1 VNKKKLLGP
10 KMNKKKK
17 KSLNDINVKG
27 KRVFF
32 RVDFNVP
39 LDDQQEITDDTR
51 IKSSLPTLRH
61 LVGEGAKI
69 VCASHLGRPK
79 GEAIAELSLKPA
91 AKRLSELLDQEII
104 FTGEIIGSGID
115 SLKSRLK
122 EGQIL
127 LLENLR
133 FHPGETKND
142 PQFAGELA
150 KDIDVYINDAFGAC
164 HRAHASVQ
172 KITELVPVAAA
183 GFLLQKEID
192 FLGMATENPPAN
204 YYVILGGAK
213 VSDKIP
219 VINNLLDKAQKILI
233 GGAMAYTFLKAKD
246 ENVGNSKVETD
257 FIDTCKDI
265 LKKAEE
271 KQVKLLLPID
281 HVAAIKIEPEVTI
294 RMIKKGK
301 EIPGN
306 MMGLDIGF
314 DTIYLYKEE
323 LADAELIV
331 WNGPMGVFEIENFAA
346 GTEEIAKAVAE
357 SSAIT
362 IVGGGDS
369 VAAIHKAGV
378 AEKITHISTG
388 GGASLEFLSGEKL
401 PGIES
406 LSDT

>member
-1 VNKKKLLGP
+1 
-10 KMNKKKK
+10 MKK
-17 KSLNDINVKG
+17 KSLHDIKVKG
-27 KRVFF
+27 KRVFL

-39 LDDQQEITDDTR
+39 LDEQQEITDDTR
-51 IKSSLPTLRH
+51 IKASLPTLRH
-61 LVGEGAKI
+61 LIGKGAKI

-79 GEAIAELSLKPA
+79 GEKKPVFSLKPI
-91 AKRLSELLDQEII
+91 AKRLSELLDQEVQ
-104 FTGEIIGSGID
+104 FNGETSGPGID
-115 SLKSRLK
+115 SLKSQLN

-142 PQFAGELA
+142 EQYARELA
-150 KDIDVYINDAFGAC
+150 KDIDIYINDAFGAC
-164 HRAHASVQ
+164 HRAHASIQ
-172 KITELVPVAAA
+172 KITELVPTAAA

-192 FLGMATENPPAN
+192 FLGMATENPPKK
-204 YYVILGGAK
+204 YTVILGGAK

-219 VINNLLDKAQKILI
+219 VVTNLLDKAQKILI
-233 GGAMAYTFLKAKD
+233 GGAMAYTFLKANG
-246 ENVGNSKVETD
+246 ENVGNSRVETD

-265 LKKAEE
+265 LKKAGE

-314 DTIYLYKEE
+314 DTIHIYKEE

-331 WNGPMGVFEIENFAA
+331 WNGPMGVFEIDNFAA
-346 GTEEIAKAVAE
+346 GTDEIAKVIAA
-357 SSAIT
+357 SSATT

-369 VAAIHKAGV
+369 VAAVHKARV

-388 GGASLEFLSGEKL
+388 GGATLEFLSGKKL

-406 LSDT
+406 LSDN

>member
-1 VNKKKLLGP
+1 
-10 KMNKKKK
+10 MKK
-17 KSLNDINVKG
+17 KSLNDITVKG
-27 KRVFF
+27 KRVFL

-51 IKSSLPTLRH
+51 INASLPTLRY
-61 LVGEGAKI
+61 LIDEGAKV

-79 GEAIAELSLKPA
+79 GEEIPELSLKPA
-91 AKRLSELLDQEII
+91 ARRLSELLDQEVI
-104 FTGEIIGSGID
+104 FTGEITGSGIS

-122 EGQIL
+122 EGQVL

-142 PQFAGELA
+142 LQLARELA
-150 KDIDVYINDAFGAC
+150 KDIDIYINDAFGAC
-164 HRAHASVQ
+164 HRAHASIQ
-172 KITELVPVAAA
+172 KITELVPTAAA

-192 FLGMATENPPAN
+192 FLGMATENPPKN
-204 YYVILGGAK
+204 YSVILGGAK

-219 VINNLLDKAQKILI
+219 VITNLLDKAQKILI
-233 GGAMAYTFLKAKD
+233 GGAMAYTFLKAKN
-246 ENVGNSKVETD
+246 ENVGNSRVETD
-257 FIDTCKDI
+257 FIDTCKDV

-271 KQVKLLLPID
+271 KQVKLMLPID

-314 DTIYLYKEE
+314 DTIHLYKEE

-357 SSAIT
+357 SSATT

-369 VAAIHKAGV
+369 AAAVHKAGV

-406 LSDT
+406 LSET

>member
-1 VNKKKLLGP
+1 
-10 KMNKKKK
+10 MNKKKK

-61 LVGEGAKI
+61 LVDEGAKI

-164 HRAHASVQ
+164 NLAHASVQ

-388 GGASLEFLSGEKL
+388 GGASLEFLSGKKL

>member
-1 VNKKKLLGP
+1 
-10 KMNKKKK
+10 MKK

-27 KRVFF
+27 KRVFL

-61 LVGEGAKI
+61 LVEEGAKI

-79 GEAIAELSLKPA
+79 GEAIPELSLKPA
-91 AKRLSELLDQEII
+91 AKRLSELLGQEVI
-104 FTGEIIGSGID
+104 FTGETIGQGID
-115 SLKSRLK
+115 SCKSRLK

-142 PQFAGELA
+142 PRFARELA
-150 KDIDVYINDAFGAC
+150 KDIDIYINDAFGAC

-183 GFLLQKEID
+183 GFLLQREID

-219 VINNLLDKAQKILI
+219 VITNLLDKAQKILI
-233 GGAMAYTFLKAKD
+233 GGAMAYTFLKAQNED
-246 ENVGNSKVETD
+246 VGNSKVEAD

-281 HVAAIKIEPEVTI
+281 HVAAVKIEPDVTI
-294 RMIKKGK
+294 CMIKKGK
-301 EIPGN
+301 DIPGN

-314 DTIYLYKEE
+314 DTIRLYKQE
-323 LADAELIV
+323 LADAGLIV

-346 GTEEIAKAVAE
+346 GTEEIAKAVAA

-369 VAAIHKAGV
+369 VAAVHKAGA

-388 GGASLEFLSGEKL
+388 GGASLEFLSGKKL

-406 LSDT
+406 LADA

>member
-1 VNKKKLLGP
+1 
-10 KMNKKKK
+10 MKK
-17 KSLNDINVKG
+17 KSLNDITVKG
-27 KRVFF
+27 KRVFL

-39 LDDQQEITDDTR
+39 LDEQQEITDDTR
-51 IKSSLPTLRH
+51 IKASLPTLRH
-61 LVGEGAKI
+61 LIDEGAKI

-79 GEAIAELSLKPA
+79 GEKKTEFSLKPVA
-91 AKRLSELLDQEII
+91 RRLSELLDQEVI
-104 FTGEIIGSGID
+104 FNGETTGPGID
-115 SLKSRLK
+115 SLKSQLN
-122 EGQIL
+122 EGQVL

-142 PQFAGELA
+142 EQLAGELA
-150 KDIDVYINDAFGAC
+150 KDIDIYINDAFGAC
-164 HRAHASVQ
+164 HRAHASIQ
-172 KITELVPVAAA
+172 KITKLVPVAAA

-192 FLGMATENPPAN
+192 FLGMATENPPQN
-204 YYVILGGAK
+204 YCVILGGAK

-219 VINNLLDKAQKILI
+219 VITNLLDKAQKILI
-233 GGAMAYTFLKAKD
+233 GGAMAYTFLKAKG
-246 ENVGNSKVETD
+246 ENVGNSRVETD

-265 LKKAEE
+265 LEKAGE

-301 EIPGN
+301 EIPEH

-346 GTEEIAKAVAE
+346 GTEEIAKAVAA
-357 SSAIT
+357 SSATT

-369 VAAIHKAGV
+369 VAAVHKAGV

-388 GGASLEFLSGEKL
+388 GGASLEFLSGKKL

>member
-1 VNKKKLLGP
+1 
-10 KMNKKKK
+10 MKK

-27 KRVFF
+27 KRVFL

-51 IKSSLPTLRH
+51 IKASLPTLRH
-61 LVGEGAKI
+61 LVDEGAKI

-79 GEAIAELSLKPA
+79 GEAIAELSLKPV
-91 AKRLSELLDQEII
+91 AKRLSELLDQEVI
-104 FTGEIIGSGID
+104 FTGEVIGPGIG

-142 PQFAGELA
+142 RQFAGELA
-150 KDIDVYINDAFGAC
+150 KNIDIYINDAFGAC

-233 GGAMAYTFLKAKD
+233 GGAMAYTFLKAKN
-246 ENVGNSKVETD
+246 ESVGNSKVETD

-265 LKKAEE
+265 LKKAGE

-281 HVAAIKIEPEVTI
+281 HVAAVKIEPEVTI

-369 VAAIHKAGV
+369 VAAVHKAGV

-388 GGASLEFLSGEKL
+388 GGASLEFLSGKKL

-406 LSDT
+406 LADI

>member
-1 VNKKKLLGP
+1 
-10 KMNKKKK
+10 MKK

-27 KRVFF
+27 KRVFL

-51 IKSSLPTLRH
+51 IKASLPTLRY
-61 LVGEGAKI
+61 LVDEGAKI

-79 GEAIAELSLKPA
+79 GEAIPELSLKPA
-91 AKRLSELLDQEII
+91 AKRLSELLDREII
-104 FTGEIIGSGID
+104 FTGEVIGSGID

-142 PQFAGELA
+142 RQFAGELA
-150 KDIDVYINDAFGAC
+150 KDIDIYINDAFGAC

-172 KITELVPVAAA
+172 KITELVPVAAS

-219 VINNLLDKAQKILI
+219 VITNLLDKAQKILI
-233 GGAMAYTFLKAKD
+233 GGAMAYTFLKAKN
-246 ENVGNSKVETD
+246 ENVGNSKIEPD

-281 HVAAIKIEPEVTI
+281 HIAAVKIEPEVTI

-323 LADAELIV
+323 LADAGLIV

-362 IVGGGDS
+362 IVGGGDT
-369 VAAIHKAGV
+369 VAAVHKTGV

-388 GGASLEFLSGEKL
+388 GGASLEFLSGKKL

-406 LSDT
+406 LADI

>member
-1 VNKKKLLGP
+1 
-10 KMNKKKK
+10 MKK
-17 KSLNDINVKG
+17 KSLNDITVKG
-27 KRVFF
+27 KRVFL

-51 IKSSLPTLRH
+51 IKASLPTLRH
-61 LVGEGAKI
+61 LMGEGAKI

-79 GEAIAELSLKPA
+79 GEQIPELSLKPVA
-91 AKRLSELLDQEII
+91 VRLSELLDQEVI
-104 FTGEIIGSGID
+104 FTGEISGPGID
-115 SLKSRLK
+115 SLKSQLK
-122 EGQIL
+122 EGQII

-142 PQFAGELA
+142 QQLAGELA
-150 KDIDVYINDAFGAC
+150 KDIDIYINDAFGAC
-164 HRAHASVQ
+164 HRAHASIQ

-183 GFLLQKEID
+183 GYLLQKEID
-192 FLGMATENPPAN
+192 FLGMATENPPTN
-204 YYVILGGAK
+204 YSVILGGAK

-219 VINNLLDKAQKILI
+219 VITNLLDKAQKILI
-233 GGAMAYTFLKAKD
+233 GGAMAYTFLKAKN
-246 ENVGNSKVETD
+246 ENVGSSRVETD
-257 FIDTCKDI
+257 FIATCNDI

-301 EIPGN
+301 EIPEN

-314 DTIYLYKEE
+314 DTINLYKEE

-357 SSAIT
+357 SSATT

-369 VAAIHKAGV
+369 VAAVHKAGV

-388 GGASLEFLSGEKL
+388 GGASLEFLAGEKL
-401 PGIES
+401 PGIEA
-406 LSDT
+406 LSDI

>member
-1 VNKKKLLGP
+1 
-10 KMNKKKK
+10 MNKKKK

-388 GGASLEFLSGEKL
+388 GGASLEFLSGKKL

>member
-1 VNKKKLLGP
+1 
-10 KMNKKKK
+10 MKK
-17 KSLNDINVKG
+17 KSLNDVNVKS
-27 KRVFF
+27 KRVFL

-51 IKSSLPTLRH
+51 IKASLPTLRH
-61 LVGEGAKI
+61 LMEEGAKI

-79 GEAIAELSLKPA
+79 GEEIPELSLKPVA
-91 AKRLSELLDQEII
+91 VRLSELLDQEVI
-104 FTGEIIGSGID
+104 FTGEITGPEID
-115 SLKSRLK
+115 SCKSQLQ

-142 PQFAGELA
+142 QQLARELA
-150 KDIDVYINDAFGAC
+150 KDIDIYVNDAFGAC
-164 HRAHASVQ
+164 HRAHASIQ

-192 FLGMATENPPAN
+192 FLSLATENPPPN
-204 YYVILGGAK
+204 YSVILGGAK

-219 VINNLLDKAQKILI
+219 VITNLLDKAQKVLI
-233 GGAMAYTFLKAKD
+233 GGAMAYTFLKAKN
-246 ENVGNSKVETD
+246 ENVGNSKVEVD

-301 EIPGN
+301 EIPEN

-314 DTIYLYKEE
+314 DTINLYKEE

-346 GTEEIAKAVAE
+346 GTEEIAKAVAA
-357 SSAIT
+357 SSATT

-369 VAAIHKAGV
+369 VAAVHKAGV

-401 PGIES
+401 PGIEA

>member
-1 VNKKKLLGP
+1 
-10 KMNKKKK
+10 MKK

-27 KRVFF
+27 KRVFL

-61 LVGEGAKI
+61 LVDEGAKI

-91 AKRLSELLDQEII
+91 AKRLSELLDREII
-104 FTGEIIGSGID
+104 FTGEVIGSGID

-142 PQFAGELA
+142 RQFAGELA
-150 KDIDVYINDAFGAC
+150 KDIDIYINDAFGAC

-172 KITELVPVAAA
+172 KITELVPVAAS

-219 VINNLLDKAQKILI
+219 VITNLLDKAQKILI
-233 GGAMAYTFLKAKD
+233 GGAMAYTFLKAKN
-246 ENVGNSKVETD
+246 ENVGNSKIEPD

-281 HVAAIKIEPEVTI
+281 HVAAVKIEPEVTI

-323 LADAELIV
+323 LADAGLIV

-362 IVGGGDS
+362 IVGGGDT
-369 VAAIHKAGV
+369 VAAVHKTGV

-388 GGASLEFLSGEKL
+388 GGASLEFLSGKKL

-406 LSDT
+406 LADTQGEQ

>member
-1 VNKKKLLGP
+1 
-10 KMNKKKK
+10 MKK

-27 KRVFF
+27 KRVFL

-61 LVGEGAKI
+61 LVDEGAKI

-91 AKRLSELLDQEII
+91 AKRLSELLDREII
-104 FTGEIIGSGID
+104 FTGEVIGSGID

-142 PQFAGELA
+142 RQFAGELA
-150 KDIDVYINDAFGAC
+150 KDIDIYINDAFGAC

-172 KITELVPVAAA
+172 KITELVPVAAS

-204 YYVILGGAK
+204 YYVILCGAK

-219 VINNLLDKAQKILI
+219 VITNLLDKAQKILI
-233 GGAMAYTFLKAKD
+233 GGAMAYTFLKAKN
-246 ENVGNSKVETD
+246 ENVGNSKIEPD

-281 HVAAIKIEPEVTI
+281 HVAAVKIEPEVTI

-323 LADAELIV
+323 LADAGLIV

-362 IVGGGDS
+362 IVGGGDT
-369 VAAIHKAGV
+369 VAAVHKTGV

-388 GGASLEFLSGEKL
+388 GGASLEFLSGKKL

-406 LSDT
+406 LADTQGEQ

>member
-1 VNKKKLLGP
+1 
-10 KMNKKKK
+10 MKK

-27 KRVFF
+27 KRVFL

-61 LVGEGAKI
+61 LVDEGAKI
-69 VCASHLGRPK
+69 ICASHLGWPK
-79 GEAIAELSLKPA
+79 GEAIPELSLKPA
-91 AKRLSELLDQEII
+91 AKRLSELLDREII
-104 FTGEIIGSGID
+104 FTGEVIGSGID

-133 FHPGETKND
+133 FHPCETKND
-142 PQFAGELA
+142 RQFAGELA
-150 KDIDVYINDAFGAC
+150 KDIDIYINDAFGAC

-172 KITELVPVAAA
+172 KITELVPVAAS

-219 VINNLLDKAQKILI
+219 VITNLLDKAQKILI
-233 GGAMAYTFLKAKD
+233 GGAMAYTFLKAKN
-246 ENVGNSKVETD
+246 ENVGNSKIEPD

-281 HVAAIKIEPEVTI
+281 HVAAVKIEPEVTI

-362 IVGGGDS
+362 IVGGGDT
-369 VAAIHKAGV
+369 VAAVHKTGV

-388 GGASLEFLSGEKL
+388 GGASLEFLSGKKL

-406 LSDT
+406 LADI

>member
-1 VNKKKLLGP
+1 
-10 KMNKKKK
+10 MKK
-17 KSLNDINVKG
+17 KSLNDITVKG
-27 KRVFF
+27 KRVFL

-51 IKSSLPTLRH
+51 IKATLPTFRH
-61 LVGEGAKI
+61 LINQRAKI

-79 GEAIAELSLKPA
+79 DAKEPEFSLKPVA
-91 AKRLSELLDQEII
+91 QRLSELLDQEVI
-104 FTGEIIGSGID
+104 FTGETIGTGID
-115 SLKSRLK
+115 ALKSQLK

-142 PQFAGELA
+142 RQFAGELA
-150 KDIDVYINDAFGAC
+150 KDIDIYIDDAFGAS

-183 GFLLQKEID
+183 GFLLQKEIE
-192 FLGMATENPPAN
+192 FLGMATENPPVN
-204 YYVILGGAK
+204 YCVILGGAK

-219 VINNLLDKAQKILI
+219 VITNLLDKAQKILI
-233 GGAMAYTFLKAKD
+233 GGAMAYTFLKAKG
-246 ENVGNSKVETD
+246 ENVGNSKVEPD

-281 HVAAIKIEPEVTI
+281 HVAAVKIEPEVTI
-294 RMIKKGK
+294 RMINKGK

-314 DTIYLYKEE
+314 ETIDLYKKEI
-323 LADAELIV
+323 ADAELIV
-331 WNGPMGVFEIENFAA
+331 WNGPMGVFEIDNFAA
-346 GTEEIAKAVAE
+346 GTVEIAKAVAG
-357 SSAIT
+357 SSATT

-369 VAAIHKAGV
+369 AAAVQKAGV
-378 AEKITHISTG
+378 AGKITHISTG
-388 GGASLEFLSGEKL
+388 GGASLEFLAGIKL

-406 LSDT
+406 LSNA

>member
-1 VNKKKLLGP
+1 
-10 KMNKKKK
+10 MKK

-27 KRVFF
+27 KRVFL

-51 IKSSLPTLRH
+51 IKASLPTLRH
-61 LVGEGAKI
+61 LVDKGAKI
-69 VCASHLGRPK
+69 ICASHLGRPK
-79 GEAIAELSLKPA
+79 GEMIPELSLKPA
-91 AKRLSELLDQEII
+91 AARLSELLDREII
-104 FTGEIIGSGID
+104 FTGEIIGPGID

-127 LLENLR
+127 FLENLR

-142 PQFAGELA
+142 QQFAGELA
-150 KDIDVYINDAFGAC
+150 KDVDIYINDAFGAC
-164 HRAHASVQ
+164 HRSHASVQ
-172 KITELVPVAAA
+172 KITEFVPAAAA

-192 FLGMATENPPAN
+192 FLGMATENPPEK

-219 VINNLLDKAQKILI
+219 VITNLLDKAQKILI
-233 GGAMAYTFLKAKD
+233 GGAMAYTFLKAKK
-246 ENVGNSKVETD
+246 ENVGNSRIETD
-257 FIDTCKDI
+257 FLDTCKDI
-265 LKKAEE
+265 MKKAEE

-281 HVAAIKIEPEVTI
+281 HVAAIRIEPEVTI

-301 EIPGN
+301 EIPEN

-314 DTIYLYKEE
+314 DTINLYKEE
-323 LADAELIV
+323 LADAGLIV

-346 GTEEIAKAVAE
+346 GTEEIAKALAE

-362 IVGGGDS
+362 IIGGGDS
-369 VAAIHKAGV
+369 VAAVHKAGV
-378 AEKITHISTG
+378 ADKITHISTG
-388 GGASLEFLSGEKL
+388 GGASLEFLSGIKL

-406 LSDT
+406 LSDI